1 MIVLDIFDDKCTV
14 IIIRRKKTDTIMCV
28 KYVCILFVA
37 MLIFE
42 INYMSA
48 SDQHIKLLLFTELHG
63 PTNRGVHVSFING
76 NIYDSFGHL

>member
-1 MIVLDIFDDKCTV
+1 
-14 IIIRRKKTDTIMCV
+14 MCV

-48 SDQHIKLLLFTELHG
+48 SDQHIKSLLFLC
-63 PTNRGVHVSFING
+63 
-76 NIYDSFGHL
+76 NILDSHKLQ

>member
-1 MIVLDIFDDKCTV
+1 M
-14 IIIRRKKTDTIMCV
+14 
-28 KYVCILFVA
+28 CILFVA

-48 SDQHIKLLLFTELHG
+48 SDQHIKSLLFTELSG

-76 NIYDSFGHL
+76 NDSFGHL

>member
-1 MIVLDIFDDKCTV
+1 
-14 IIIRRKKTDTIMCV
+14 MCV

-48 SDQHIKLLLFTELHG
+48 SDQHIESLLFLC
-63 PTNRGVHVSFING
+63 
-76 NIYDSFGHL
+76 NILDSHKFQ

>member
-1 MIVLDIFDDKCTV
+1 MYHLLMEIYMIVLDIFDDKCTV
-14 IIIRRKKTDTIMCV
+14 IIIRRKKTNTIMGV

-48 SDQHIKLLLFTELHG
+48 SDQHIKSLLFLC
-63 PTNRGVHVSFING
+63 NILNG
-76 NIYDSFGHL
+76 HKF

>member
-1 MIVLDIFDDKCTV
+1 
-14 IIIRRKKTDTIMCV
+14 MCV
-28 KYVCILFVA
+28 KNVCILFVA
-37 MLIFE
+37 TLIFE

-76 NIYDSFGHL
+76 NNI